1 MKKLLAIIVLG
12 LISGCATMEGPISS
26 GMSKYDYCLS
36 KNMGAMK
43 AMCNARYYYYQNG
56 VEVLKKG
63 NTYAV
68 FKNVS
73 EPTTSTTWTNRFG
86 NGTFVAEVYG
96 WSEAEKMIASLD
108 SSKKIVTNN
117 NSNSS
122 SSNNKIAEAK
132 KACKELGF
140 KPKSEKFS
148 DCALKLVTLDFE
160 RTTTAK
166 NEPQVV
172 IHKNVSNTNI
182 FDELD
187 TLFRKQGI
195 IQSTTRPS
203 SSRNS
208 FNCTSSRTVFGQIVT
223 NCR

>member
-1 MKKLLAIIVLG
+1 MKKILAILILG

-43 AMCNARYYYYQNG
+43 AMCNARYYYYQNS

-68 FKNVS
+68 FRNVS
-73 EPTTSTTWTNRFG
+73 EPTTSTTWTNKFG

-108 SSKKIVTNN
+108 PSKKIVTNN
-117 NSNSS
+117 TASSS

-132 KACKELGF
+132 QACKELGF

-148 DCALKLVTLDFE
+148 DCALKLVTLDFD

-187 TLFRKQGI
+187 ALFRKQGI
-195 IQSTTRPS
+195 IQDTSRPANTRTNL
-203 SSRNS
+203 R
-208 FNCTSSRTVFGQIVT
+208 CTSSRTSVGQVVT